1 MADPALPGVIRIND
15 LATPRLDDV
24 QRLALEYGER
34 HPVQLTEDA
43 VLDAARTRTGLTSF
57 GPDDFR
63 ARMNLW
69 LGDVAAD
76 TNRTA
81 LGRRMIFDYCVRY
94 AANRQ
99 RIFDLLTRHPEIR
112 ATPIVAPVVV
122 VGLPRSGTTHLL
134 NLLSADT
141 RLRSLPLWESYE
153 PIAVPDEPVADDG
166 VDPRYRRAAIE
177 WEQMQMVAPYTAAMH
192 PMDPDH
198 IHEEIEL
205 QGADFAHYQPEWVS
219 YAPRYRDWYLATD
232 QTPHYE
238 FLRTVLQILQ
248 WQDARGRDH
257 VAGNDSTAT
266 TAPRWVLKSPQHLEQ
281 LGPLLHTFPDA
292 TIVTTHRDPVS
303 VVQSAAT
310 MTAYAARLQY
320 REVDPGHHLRYW
332 ADRIE
337 ILLRASV
344 RDARLIDPDRH
355 VDVYFDD
362 FMTDEI
368 DTMRRILGVAGLSW
382 TETCAAQVGQRRTE
396 RPRGKYGR
404 VAYDLRAD
412 FGADPAEIRDRF
424 AFYFTAYPRLRV
436 EVP

>member
-1 MADPALPGVIRIND
+1 MVDAALPGTIRITD
-15 LATPRLDDV
+15 LARPRLDDV
-24 QRLALEYGER
+24 QRFALEYGER
-34 HPVQLTEDA
+34 HPVELTERA
-43 VLDAARTRTGLTSF
+43 VLDAARERTGLTSF

-63 ARMNLW
+63 ARLNLW

-94 AANRQ
+94 ASNRQ
-99 RIFDLLTRHPEIR
+99 RIFDLLARHPEIR
-112 ATPIVAPVVV
+112 DTPITAPIVV

-153 PIAVPDEPVADDG
+153 PIADPDEPVAADG
-166 VDPRYRRAAIE
+166 VDPRYRRAESA
-177 WEQMQMVAPYTAAMH
+177 WEQMRLVAPHTAAMH

-219 YAPRYRDWYLATD
+219 YAPSYRDWYLATD

-248 WQDARGRDH
+248 WHDAR
-257 VAGNDSTAT
+257 AAT
-266 TAPRWVLKSPQHLEQ
+266 TRRWVLKSPQHLEQ

-310 MTAYAARLQY
+310 MTAYAARLQH

-337 ILLRASV
+337 VLLRASV
-344 RDARLIDPDRH
+344 RDAGLVDPDRH
-355 VDVYFDD
+355 VDVYFDE
-362 FMTDEI
+362 FMADDLETV
-368 DTMRRILGVAGLSW
+368 RRILGVAGLPW
-382 TETCAAQVGQRRTE
+382 TDTCAAQIAQRRTE

-412 FGADPAEIRDRF
+412 FGADPGEIRERF
-424 AFYFTAYPRLRV
+424 GFYFAAFPRVRV
-436 EVP
+436 EVT